1 MVTVEKLTVTLE
13 NGDTFEVSIQEAR
26 TLAKDLLGILRNLQ
40 VKEEE

>member
-26 TLAKDLLGILRNLQ
+26 ALAKDLLGILRNLQ